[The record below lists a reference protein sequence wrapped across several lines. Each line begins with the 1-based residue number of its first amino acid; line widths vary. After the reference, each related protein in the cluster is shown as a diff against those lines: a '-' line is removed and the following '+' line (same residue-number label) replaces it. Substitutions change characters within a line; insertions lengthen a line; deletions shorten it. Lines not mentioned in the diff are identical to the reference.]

1 MGQKV
6 CPRFDPNNPGAYYDQ
21 MNQFRNQGYQTYDP
35 TQGGAWGSMQGQG
48 QNTGAGW
55 GQSQAQMSNPAMGGM
70 APDNGWGQPQNP
82 MATGAGMNPG
92 AGWGQ
97 EQTPNAG
104 WGQPQNPAN
113 TGAGWGQAPNQNQ
126 VSQGQSNGWGQTQ
139 NPVNTGAG
147 WSQAPAPGT
156 GTPGMGAPTQMNQNS
171 GFSNKPRNFGSGVVL
186 RKGQK
191 MNLSPDN
198 SIHEV
203 DIGLGWDAVQGYD
216 LDASA
221 FMLGANGKVP
231 GDDWFVFYGQT
242 SSPDGAV
249 THSGDSNG
257 IGDGDDE
264 IIHINLDRVSPQ
276 VQKIVFIVTIDSA
289 LERGY
294 NFQNVRN
301 AYMRVL
307 NKKNN
312 AELMRFSLSEYYS
325 NVTQMVVGELYRHN
339 GTWKVNPVGDGVAA
353 DLAGLCARY
362 GVNVAG

>member
-6 CPRFDPNNPGAYYDQ
+6 CPSFDPNNPGAYYDQ
-21 MNQFRNQGYQTYDP
+21 MNQLRNQGYQTYDP

-48 QNTGAGW
+48 QNIGAGW
-55 GQSQAQMSNPAMGGM
+55 GQSQAQMGNPAMGGM
-70 APDNGWGQPQNP
+70 TSNNGWGQPQNP
-82 MATGAGMNPG
+82 MTTG

-97 EQTPNAG
+97 EQTANAG

-113 TGAGWGQAPNQNQ
+113 TGAGWGQTPNQNQ

-139 NPVNTGAG
+139 NPGNTGAG
-147 WSQAPAPGT
+147 WGQAP
-156 GTPGMGAPTQMNQNS
+156 TPGMGAPTQMNQNS
-171 GFSNKPRNFGSGVVL
+171 GFSSKPRNFGSGVVL

-257 IGDGDDE
+257 VGDGDDE

-294 NFQNVRN
+294 NF
-301 AYMRVL
+301 
-307 NKKNN
+307 
-312 AELMRFSLSEYYS
+312 
-325 NVTQMVVGELYRHN
+325 
-339 GTWKVNPVGDGVAA
+339 
-353 DLAGLCARY
+353 
-362 GVNVAG
+362 

>member
-1 MGQKV
+1 
-6 CPRFDPNNPGAYYDQ
+6 
-21 MNQFRNQGYQTYDP
+21 
-35 TQGGAWGSMQGQG
+35 MQGQG

-55 GQSQAQMSNPAMGGM
+55 GQSQAQMGNPAMGGM
-70 APDNGWGQPQNP
+70 ASDNGWGQPQNP
-82 MATGAGMNPG
+82 MTTGAGMNPG

-97 EQTPNAG
+97 EQTPDNG

-113 TGAGWGQAPNQNQ
+113 TGAGWGQTPNQNQ
-126 VSQGQSNGWGQTQ
+126 VGQGQSNGWG
-139 NPVNTGAG
+139 
-147 WSQAPAPGT
+147 QAPAPGT

-221 FMLGANGKVP
+221 FMLGANGKVL

-257 IGDGDDE
+257 VGDGDDE
-264 IIHINLDRVSPQ
+264 IIHINLDRVNPQ

-294 NFQNVRN
+294 NF
-301 AYMRVL
+301 
-307 NKKNN
+307 
-312 AELMRFSLSEYYS
+312 
-325 NVTQMVVGELYRHN
+325 
-339 GTWKVNPVGDGVAA
+339 
-353 DLAGLCARY
+353 
-362 GVNVAG
+362 

>member
-35 TQGGAWGSMQGQG
+35 TQGGAWGSIQGQG

-55 GQSQAQMSNPAMGGM
+55 GQSQTQMSNPAMGGM
-70 APDNGWGQPQNP
+70 TSDNGWGQPQNP
-82 MATGAGMNPG
+82 MTTGAGMNPG

-97 EQTPNAG
+97 EQTANNG

-113 TGAGWGQAPNQNQ
+113 TGAGWGQTPNQNQ
-126 VSQGQSNGWGQTQ
+126 VGQGQSNGWGQPQ
-139 NPVNTGAG
+139 NPGNTGAG
-147 WSQAPAPGT
+147 WGQAPAT
-156 GTPGMGAPTQMNQNS
+156 MNQNS
-171 GFSNKPRNFGSGVVL
+171 AFSNKPRNFGNGVVL

-257 IGDGDDE
+257 VGDGDDE

>member
-48 QNTGAGW
+48 QSTGAGW
-55 GQSQAQMSNPAMGGM
+55 GQSQAQMGNPAIGGM
-70 APDNGWGQPQNP
+70 TSDNGWGQPQNP
-82 MATGAGMNPG
+82 V
-92 AGWGQ
+92 
-97 EQTPNAG
+97 
-104 WGQPQNPAN
+104 N
-113 TGAGWGQAPNQNQ
+113 TGASWGQTPNQNQ
-126 VSQGQSNGWGQTQ
+126 VGQGQSNGWGQNQ
-139 NPVNTGAG
+139 NPGNTGAG
-147 WSQAPAPGT
+147 WGTPAPGT
-156 GTPGMGAPTQMNQNS
+156 GTPAQMNQNS

-231 GDDWFVFYGQT
+231 GDEWFVFYGQT
-242 SSPDGAV
+242 DSPDGAIH
-249 THSGDSNG
+249 HSGDSNG
-257 IGDGDDE
+257 VGDGDDE

-294 NFQNVRN
+294 NF
-301 AYMRVL
+301 
-307 NKKNN
+307 
-312 AELMRFSLSEYYS
+312 
-325 NVTQMVVGELYRHN
+325 
-339 GTWKVNPVGDGVAA
+339 
-353 DLAGLCARY
+353 
-362 GVNVAG
+362 